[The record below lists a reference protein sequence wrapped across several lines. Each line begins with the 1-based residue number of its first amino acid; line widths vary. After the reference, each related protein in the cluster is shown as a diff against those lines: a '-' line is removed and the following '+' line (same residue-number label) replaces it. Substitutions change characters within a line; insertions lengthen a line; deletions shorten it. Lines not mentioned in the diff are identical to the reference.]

1 MTRTLTILGLA
12 TLLTVTSIGCR
23 NVGGLCEA
31 KKKPQPDDPSY
42 TIEEQK
48 RRARDKYALPGD
60 DFRLGPPTNS
70 DLPGGV
76 GR

>member
-12 TLLTVTSIGCR
+12 TLLTISSIGCK
-23 NVGGLCEA
+23 NVAGIRDA
-31 KKKPQPDDPSY
+31 KLKPKPDDPSY

-60 DFRLGPPTNS
+60 DFRLAPPTNS

>member
-1 MTRTLTILGLA
+1 MTRKLGW
-12 TLLTVTSIGCR
+12 LLIVGGFVALGAGCR

-31 KKKPQPDDPSY
+31 RRKPRPDDPSY

-48 RRARDKYALPGD
+48 RRARDKYALPED
-60 DFRLGPPTNS
+60 DFRVGPSTFNER
-70 DLPGGV
+70 PGGI

>member
-12 TLLTVTSIGCR
+12 LLVGMSVGCK
-23 NVGGLCEA
+23 NTGGLCEA
-31 KKKPQPDDPSY
+31 KAKPRPDDPSY

-60 DFRLGPPTNS
+60 DFRLAPATNS